1 MLTHQ
6 KYLDGL
12 FFEISSE
19 TSMVTPVTSRTVPL
33 IEGSPFL
40 ELPIAT
46 ENVASGVNNEP
57 TTQSSASSSSVTKTS
72 RGKGFLGNLRIH
84 LSRRK
89 SVLRKTKQAWDDVIP
104 SSHNIT
110 SAESLLAFNALVINV
125 NKARD
130 QSSGNKPTTQSSAS
144 PSVTKTSGG
153 KGFLGNLRIHLSR
166 RKSVLRKTKQAWD
179 DVVPSSHNIT
189 SAESLLAFNALV
201 INVNKARD
209 QSSEEVSLVA
219 EAQLRMAYNLLSHPI
234 KKQLDVWIQGP
245 NELES
250 EIDIVAANKGMN
262 ISKILTT
269 MYDQLPSVLLDYYQ
283 KMLSTMDANAQKEGV
298 ILNRRLSTMDA
309 NAQKAGVILRLLRV
323 NTSPLDP
330 DVTEEILNQSVLSA
344 LDTCSVPFRKIFYN
358 MVQSYVLDYE
368 KDSLQKINSQFYLEI
383 NGVMISTANPNFASL
398 IVETEPRAERVRYV
412 IFVME
417 HTKSKEGLR
426 RSGVLKQNGLKQ

>member
-1 MLTHQ
+1 
-6 KYLDGL
+6 
-12 FFEISSE
+12 
-19 TSMVTPVTSRTVPL
+19 MVTPVTSRTVPL

-57 TTQSSASSSSVTKTS
+57 TTQSSASSSVTKTS
-72 RGKGFLGNLRIH
+72 GRKGFLGNLRLH

-89 SVLRKTKQAWDDVIP
+89 SVLRKTKQALDDVI
-104 SSHNIT
+104 
-110 SAESLLAFNALVINV
+110 
-125 NKARD
+125 
-130 QSSGNKPTTQSSAS
+130 
-144 PSVTKTSGG
+144 
-153 KGFLGNLRIHLSR
+153 
-166 RKSVLRKTKQAWD
+166 
-179 DVVPSSHNIT
+179 PSSHNIT

-209 QSSEEVSLVA
+209 QSSEEVSLLA

-250 EIDIVAANKGMN
+250 EVDIVAANKGMN

-283 KMLSTMDANAQKEGV
+283 KMLSTMDANAQK
-298 ILNRRLSTMDA
+298 
-309 NAQKAGVILRLLRV
+309 AGVILRLLRID
-323 NTSPLDP
+323 TSPLDP
-330 DVTEEILNQSVLSA
+330 DVTEEILNKSVLSA
-344 LDTCSVPFRKIFYN
+344 LDTCSVSFRKIFYN
-358 MVQSYVLDYE
+358 MVQSYVLGYE

-383 NGVMISTANPNFASL
+383 NGMMISTANPNFSSL
-398 IVETEPRAERVRYV
+398 LVETEPRAERVRHV

-417 HTKSKEGLR
+417 HIFTKLKEATYAGLV
-426 RSGVLKQNGLKQ
+426 S